1 MQRPR
6 EQDLVKIRTEQD
18 MNERKRDFEI
28 RRKKALKEAAE
39 LKMRL
44 AAFGLYAVAVP
55 WAALIGF
62 YKLGQGKPNLL
73 KFTAASFGAMYV
85 LSEMYKPTP
94 RGRGTKEYENVMMK
108 MLTSKLEKSKSMY
121 NY

>member
-1 MQRPR
+1 M
-6 EQDLVKIRTEQD
+6 E
-18 MNERKRDFEI
+18 RDFEM
-28 RRKKALKEAAE
+28 RRKKAIKEAAE

-44 AAFGLYAVAVP
+44 AAFGLYAAALP

-73 KFTAASFGAMYV
+73 KFTAASFGTMYV

-94 RGRGTKEYENVMMK
+94 RRKYAGGKDENVMIK
-108 MLTSKLEKSKSMY
+108 LLTSQIAKSKGMY
-121 NY
+121 H